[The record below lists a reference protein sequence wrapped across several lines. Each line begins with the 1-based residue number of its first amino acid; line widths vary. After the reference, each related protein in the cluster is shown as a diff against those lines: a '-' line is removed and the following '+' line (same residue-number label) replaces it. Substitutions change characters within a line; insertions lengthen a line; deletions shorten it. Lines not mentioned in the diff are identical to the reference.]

1 MSVEDR
7 LAELETR
14 VSFQEQL
21 LGELNDQLA
30 GQSRQIDALKEAVR
44 VLHERL
50 QDVAPSQLA
59 DAADETPPPHY

>member
-1 MSVEDR
+1 MGNEDR

-14 VSFQEQL
+14 VSFQERL
-21 LGELNDQLA
+21 LTELNDQLA
-30 GQSRQIDALKEAVR
+30 GQSQQLEALKEAVR

>member
-1 MSVEDR
+1 MNNEDR

-14 VSFQEQL
+14 VSFQENL
-21 LGELNDQLA
+21 LTELNDQLA
-30 GQSRQIDALKEAVR
+30 AQSQQLEALKEAVR

-59 DAADETPPPHY
+59 DTADETPPHY